1 MSASVLALLTVIL
14 LLAAGYAQWR
24 LPRFEATRSG
34 TLLARGIL
42 LLIGVAFGLVS
53 AGYFAEPGYPAAL
66 VFLSGFGLVHLPA
79 AIILLLKRE
88 RGEAPS

>member
-1 MSASVLALLTVIL
+1 MTTALALLALAL
-14 LLAAGYAQWR
+14 LVAAVYAQWR
-24 LPRFEATRSG
+24 LPRFEATHSG

-42 LLIGVAFGLVS
+42 ILIGVAFGFVS
-53 AGYFAEPGYPAAL
+53 AAYYAGPRYPAAL

-79 AIILLLKRE
+79 AIILVLKRE